1 MRSTH
6 RMTRAAYLQSLEEFR
21 GFIKEHCAA
30 VRGVNEEILYDI
42 QLAVDEACTNIISHG
57 YADLDPGSIILDLDI
72 DTDKIVVSLTDFG
85 HSFEPSSTPIPD
97 VDAPIE
103 ERELGGFG
111 LFFIQQSMDELD
123 YQVTEDGNKM
133 ILTKYLRK
141 PVVEDDNE
149 DRSAAGKQ

>member
-1 MRSTH
+1 MASTH
-6 RMTRAAYLQSLEEFR
+6 RITRGAYLESLEDFR
-21 GFIKEHCAA
+21 GFIKKQCA
-30 VRGVNEEILYDI
+30 VVPGVPDEILYDI

-85 HSFEPSSTPIPD
+85 HAFEPSSTPIPD

-111 LFFIQQSMDELD
+111 LFFIQQSVDEMN

-141 PVVEDDNE
+141 PD
-149 DRSAAGKQ
+149 GG

>member
-1 MRSTH
+1 MATTH
-6 RMTRAAYLQSLEEFR
+6 RITRAAYLQSLSVFR
-21 GFIKEHCAA
+21 EFIKEHCA
-30 VRGVNEEILYDI
+30 GLPGITDEILYDV

-57 YADLDPGSIILDLDI
+57 YANLDPGSIILDLEI
-72 DTDKIVVSLTDFG
+72 APNQLTVTLTDFG

-111 LFFIQQSMDELD
+111 LFFIQQSVDEMD

-133 ILTKYLRK
+133 ILTKYLAN
-141 PVVEDDNE
+141 P
-149 DRSAAGKQ
+149 AGGEK